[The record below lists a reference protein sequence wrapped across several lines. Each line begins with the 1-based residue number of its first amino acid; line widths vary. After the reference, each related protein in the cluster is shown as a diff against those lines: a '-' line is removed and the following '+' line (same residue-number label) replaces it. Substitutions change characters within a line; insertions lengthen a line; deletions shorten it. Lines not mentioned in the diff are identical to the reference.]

1 MSTLPSAL
9 AAHPQLDSW
18 VRIDPAG
25 TITVFTGKVELGQGI
40 VAALARV
47 AAEELDVA
55 LERVRVETA
64 DTDHGLDERFT
75 AGSRSMTDSGSA
87 LRQAAAETRAL
98 LLELAAVELGVAVE
112 GLEVADGTIT
122 APASG
127 RGVSYWELC
136 AGRPLAR
143 LASGRAAPK
152 PAAAHRIVGGAR
164 RPRADLRGLIS
175 GETRFVGDLQRA
187 GMLHGRVVRP
197 PSPAARLE
205 SLEEA
210 PARALAGVVAVVRK
224 GSFIAVAAEREEQ
237 AVAAAELLRR
247 RARWVAEE
255 TLPPR
260 GELAAWLREQPGEA
274 FAVVDGTPAGAAEA
288 LDATAV
294 WTHQASYSRPYLMH
308 GSIGPSAAMALW
320 QDGRLEVWSHSQGV
334 FVLREALAQALELA
348 PQAIRVRHVVGP
360 GCYGHNGAD
369 DAAFD
374 AALLAL
380 AVPGRAVLLKWSR
393 SDEHQW
399 EPYGSPALVELRA
412 TLDERGRIAEWS
424 HDVWGTT
431 HIRRPMVG
439 GSANLLAGAHLDP
452 PLPARPPGPFL
463 VSEAGIHRNATP
475 IYETG
480 RRRIVKHF
488 VPAMP
493 LRTSSLRSLGAY
505 ANVFAIESF
514 MDELAAIRGVSPL
527 ELRLEHLGDQRAR
540 DVLLAAVEAAA
551 WSGAPSEESGRGCGI
566 ALARYKNSAA
576 YAAVVVRLRV
586 EDATAAIALEQL
598 FIAADCGEVV
608 DPSGAVNQLEGGAL
622 QSASW
627 TLKERVDFDAT
638 AVTSVDWDSYPIM
651 RFSEV
656 PPVETVLIDRPGQP
670 FLGIGEA
677 TQGPTAAAIAN
688 AVFDA
693 VGVRLRDTPFTPER
707 VREAALTAA

>member
-1 MSTLPSAL
+1 
-9 AAHPQLDSW
+9 
-18 VRIDPAG
+18 
-25 TITVFTGKVELGQGI
+25 
-40 VAALARV
+40 
-47 AAEELDVA
+47 
-55 LERVRVETA
+55 
-64 DTDHGLDERFT
+64 
-75 AGSRSMTDSGSA
+75 
-87 LRQAAAETRAL
+87 
-98 LLELAAVELGVAVE
+98 
-112 GLEVADGTIT
+112 
-122 APASG
+122 
-127 RGVSYWELC
+127 
-136 AGRPLAR
+136 
-143 LASGRAAPK
+143 
-152 PAAAHRIVGGAR
+152 
-164 RPRADLRGLIS
+164 
-175 GETRFVGDLQRA
+175 
-187 GMLHGRVVRP
+187 
-197 PSPAARLE
+197 
-205 SLEEA
+205 
-210 PARALAGVVAVVRK
+210 
-224 GSFIAVAAEREEQ
+224 
-237 AVAAAELLRR
+237 
-247 RARWVAEE
+247 
-255 TLPPR
+255 
-260 GELAAWLREQPGEA
+260 
-274 FAVVDGTPAGAAEA
+274 
-288 LDATAV
+288 
-294 WTHQASYSRPYLMH
+294 MH

-431 HIRRPMVG
+431 HIRRPMAG
-439 GSANLLAGAHLDP
+439 GSANLLAGSHLDP
-452 PLPARPPGPFL
+452 PLPSRPPAPFL
-463 VSEAGIHRNATP
+463 LSEAGIHRNATP

-488 VPAMP
+488 VAAMP

-527 ELRLEHLGDQRAR
+527 ELRLEHLGDPRAR
-540 DVLLAAVEAAA
+540 DVLAAAVEAAH
-551 WSGAPSEESGRGCGI
+551 WSGSPSEEPGRGCGV

-586 EDATAAIALEQL
+586 EDATAAIALEQV

-608 DPSGAVNQLEGGAL
+608 DRSGAVNQLEGGAL

-638 AVTSVDWDSYPIM
+638 AVTSVDWDTYPIM
-651 RFSEV
+651 RFSEI
-656 PPVETVLIDRPGQP
+656 PAVETVLIDRPGLP
-670 FLGIGEA
+670 FLGVGEA

-707 VREAALTAA
+707 VREAALSAA

>member
-1 MSTLPSAL
+1 
-9 AAHPQLDSW
+9 
-18 VRIDPAG
+18 
-25 TITVFTGKVELGQGI
+25 
-40 VAALARV
+40 
-47 AAEELDVA
+47 
-55 LERVRVETA
+55 
-64 DTDHGLDERFT
+64 
-75 AGSRSMTDSGSA
+75 
-87 LRQAAAETRAL
+87 
-98 LLELAAVELGVAVE
+98 
-112 GLEVADGTIT
+112 
-122 APASG
+122 
-127 RGVSYWELC
+127 
-136 AGRPLAR
+136 
-143 LASGRAAPK
+143 
-152 PAAAHRIVGGAR
+152 
-164 RPRADLRGLIS
+164 
-175 GETRFVGDLQRA
+175 
-187 GMLHGRVVRP
+187 
-197 PSPAARLE
+197 
-205 SLEEA
+205 
-210 PARALAGVVAVVRK
+210 
-224 GSFIAVAAEREEQ
+224 
-237 AVAAAELLRR
+237 
-247 RARWVAEE
+247 VAEE

-566 ALARYKNSAA
+566 ALATRTRPPMPPSSSA
-576 YAAVVVRLRV
+576 
-586 EDATAAIALEQL
+586 
-598 FIAADCGEVV
+598 C
-608 DPSGAVNQLEGGAL
+608 
-622 QSASW
+622 ASR
-627 TLKERVDFDAT
+627 T
-638 AVTSVDWDSYPIM
+638 
-651 RFSEV
+651 
-656 PPVETVLIDRPGQP
+656 PPRRSRSSSSSSP
-670 FLGIGEA
+670 
-677 TQGPTAAAIAN
+677 PTAARSSIRAAPSTSSR
-688 AVFDA
+688 AVRSSPRA
-693 VGVRLRDTPFTPER
+693 GRSRSGSTSTPPPSRASTGTPTR
-707 VREAALTAA
+707 SCASARSRRSRPC